1 MALPEGEVIDIVA
14 FGLLFIATAAQ
25 RIPEAADLQRRSTMQ
40 VQPFRAGLSALD
52 GAYISENIA
61 KRQRE
66 HSARRIEMV
75 WIIGGGIIY
84 LILVVTLGVMSI
96 RKGHWVM
103 FIIGFFLP
111 FFWLIGALMPSRR
124 LAY

>member
-1 MALPEGEVIDIVA
+1 M
-14 FGLLFIATAAQ
+14 
-25 RIPEAADLQRRSTMQ
+25 
-40 VQPFRAGLSALD
+40 
-52 GAYISENIA
+52 SENIA

-66 HSARRIEMV
+66 HSARRTEMV

-103 FIIGFFLP
+103 FIIGIFLP